1 MFAFHYTLCAAKHR
15 NTATSPRHIKH
26 HDAPPSSLKAWP
38 WVPKPQRATGPHQHA
53 APASES
59 GLLAGPSLR
68 PAVAHPLG
76 SEAPGDEAQGAPRT
90 QSSLACVHVDERR
103 APSQWHIFDVEI
115 RRKAKL
121 CLCPHPSAS
130 LDSALPHGFSKHA
143 REQYE
148 KLSTMHKNMQK
159 LYENMGS
166 FYAFDPHT
174 LSVEDFFGE
183 LANFRTLFMD
193 AVKENQKKREME
205 EKIKRAKLAKE
216 KAEREKQER
225 QQKKKQL
232 IDMNK

>member
-1 MFAFHYTLCAAKHR
+1 MCLGVALWDAESLHR
-15 NTATSPRHIKH
+15 HRVMLS
-26 HDAPPSSLKAWP
+26 
-38 WVPKPQRATGPHQHA
+38 
-53 APASES
+53 
-59 GLLAGPSLR
+59 
-68 PAVAHPLG
+68 
-76 SEAPGDEAQGAPRT
+76 
-90 QSSLACVHVDERR
+90 
-103 APSQWHIFDVEI
+103 
-115 RRKAKL
+115 
-121 CLCPHPSAS
+121 LCPHPSAS

-232 IDMNK
+232 IDMNKVCYVIFSAVQHSYTYSLGR